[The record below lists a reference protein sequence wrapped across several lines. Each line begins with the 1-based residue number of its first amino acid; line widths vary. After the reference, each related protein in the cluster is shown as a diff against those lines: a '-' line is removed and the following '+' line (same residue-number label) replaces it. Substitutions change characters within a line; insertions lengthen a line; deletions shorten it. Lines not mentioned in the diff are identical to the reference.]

1 MLEIQKLQAI
11 ALAVGFRKTR
21 VSEDG
26 TALWLCKSSDRDDK
40 GETRIC
46 IDAVTRS
53 ATAFRATDGKVHES
67 KTFRKAQDLHV
78 WLAQS

>member
-21 VSEDG
+21 VLGNG
-26 TALWLCKSSDRDDK
+26 TALWLCKPSGPDDK

-46 IDAVTRS
+46 IDVVTRS
-53 ATAFRATDGKVHES
+53 ATAFRTTDSKVRDS
-67 KTFRKAQDLHV
+67 KTFRNAQELQV

>member
-1 MLEIQKLQAI
+1 MLEIQKLQSI

-21 VSEDG
+21 VSGDG
-26 TALWLCKSSDRDDK
+26 TALWLCKFSDRDDK

-53 ATAFRATDGKVHES
+53 ATAFRTTDNKVRDS
-67 KTFRKAQDLHV
+67 KTFRNAQELQA